1 MEEILQEFLS
11 YDFDA
16 FVEEKLKLKANLK
29 KLKETIDSVIN
40 KESKSD
46 DKTTFLI
53 SYLISSYNI
62 ANEIDYLVDWS
73 RQTTLEALIRI
84 FLENYAEYY
93 QLAIKFNH
101 TGEIQKE
108 VNYLYFREIR
118 RCVLSLQRT
127 TGSTSMQD
135 KDDLIKRIKET
146 MRA

>member
-40 KESKSD
+40 KESKSH

-62 ANEIDYLVDWS
+62 ANDIDYLVDWS

-101 TGEIQKE
+101 TSEIQKE
-108 VNYLYFREIR
+108 VNYLYFRE
-118 RCVLSLQRT
+118 
-127 TGSTSMQD
+127 
-135 KDDLIKRIKET
+135 KDNPS
-146 MRA
+146 